1 MARIYPLFSSS
12 KGNCTYIGSKTEGI
26 LIDCG
31 ASFTRIKNALD
42 LNGIDINTAVKGV
55 FITHEHHDHVCGLKM
70 LTKKCKIPV
79 FAQSYTLDILH
90 SEGMV
95 LSYSEEFIRLS
106 CGRRIVS
113 FIGTGLEL
121 RCLSSST
128 AVVTGTIWEIRYE
141 G

>member
-1 MARIYPLFSSS
+1 M
-12 KGNCTYIGSKTEGI
+12 
-26 LIDCG
+26 
-31 ASFTRIKNALD
+31 
-42 LNGIDINTAVKGV
+42 TAK
-55 FITHEHHDHVCGLKM
+55 
-70 LTKKCKIPV
+70 TKKDFKRPKAPKGISAGLRE
-79 FAQSYTLDILH
+79 FLDDQKSTFLPDVH
-90 SEGMV
+90 LEV

-128 AVVTGTIWEIRYE
+128 AVVTGTILEIRYE